1 MVIPLQLCVRDSE
14 GQREGGGEVRKKR
27 EENCEK
33 VDRKMWRKNNTKEME
48 VKKEETSERVI
59 IRKKK
64 EE

>member
-33 VDRKMWRKNNTKEME
+33 VDRRMWRKNNTKEVE
-48 VKKEETSERVI
+48 VKEEET
-59 IRKKK
+59 
-64 EE
+64 

>member
-14 GQREGGGEVRKKR
+14 GQREWGGEVRKKR

-33 VDRKMWRKNNTKEME
+33 VDRRMWRKNNTKEMK